1 MVDNLKIKRI
11 FADENR
17 LKTEMADN
25 SNKPPLRRWQNSIN
39 KLSYGELENI
49 IANPDIYN
57 PDYWELAKKR
67 MDRLSSVQEYEVMRD
82 LVKRCLKEM
91 GCPCKVTKDGDL
103 DFYFQGSHFLITLS
117 GDHHYLDIEEFCWKR
132 IRINNTEAVKQLK
145 HAVNYANS
153 NCSVITYY
161 DTDIDEQYICV
172 YCTSHILYRPA
183 ISNLKDYLDIRLN
196 NFFFA
201 HDLVNSEMTL
211 VAERE
216 KKEQPKQDYLN
227 IDDSSS
233 DAN

>member
-1 MVDNLKIKRI
+1 MSD
-11 FADENR
+11 
-17 LKTEMADN
+17 TN
-25 SNKPPLRRWQNSIN
+25 SKLHLRKWQNRIN
-39 KLSYGELENI
+39 RLSYGELENI
-49 IANPDIYN
+49 IATPDIYN

-67 MDRLSSVQEYEVMRD
+67 MDKLSSVQEHEVMRD
-82 LVKRCLKEM
+82 LVKQCLKEM

-117 GDHHYLDIEEFCWKR
+117 VDHHYLDIEEFCWKKVR
-132 IRINNTEAVKQLK
+132 IDNTEVVKQLK
-145 HAVNYANS
+145 LAVNYANS

-161 DTDIDEQYICV
+161 DTDFDEQYLCL
-172 YCTSHILYRPA
+172 YCTTHILYRPA

-211 VAERE
+211 MAERE
-216 KKEQPKQDYLN
+216 KKNLPTLDLTN
-227 IDDSSS
+227 IDDSHN